1 MKTLL
6 ISLLL
11 FVGILNGAAAEA
23 DSNPQANPEAIVT
36 SGKARFTV
44 LTPRMIRIQYSS
56 SSKFEDR
63 ATFAVINRN
72 LLCLFSQPGRKVA
85 ICILRPKL

>member
-1 MKTLL
+1 MKNLL
-6 ISLLL
+6 ISLFLL
-11 FVGILNGAAAEA
+11 MGISHVSATETEYA
-23 DSNPQANPEAIVT
+23 PQANPEAIVT

-56 SSKFEDR
+56 SSQFEDR

-72 LLCLFSQPGRKVA
+72 LPVVA
-85 ICILRPKL
+85 NKLSVRFP